1 MSLEDARLAN
11 APGEFGDP
19 GTSNRSVASDC
30 PAAKESK
37 LRDAREEQIM
47 SIAKEANRIARK
59 QFRIDLIA
67 INYRCYR
74 HDYRYYRSKSR
85 YQLFHFLGIEHFQK
99 PLTIQSGGRA
109 AARH

>member
-1 MSLEDARLAN
+1 MLDSPLHQANLVILEHLIVRLHRIALLQ
-11 APGEFGDP
+11 
-19 GTSNRSVASDC
+19 
-30 PAAKESK
+30 KKSK

-47 SIAKEANRIARK
+47 SVAKEANRIARK

-85 YQLFHFLGIEHFQK
+85 YQMFHFLGIEHFQK
-99 PLTIQSGGRA
+99 PLTIQSSGRA